1 MTITLTERERIV
13 FDALASFLAECS
25 GTAPSI
31 IGLYIFDWLA
41 MQPTESASSPRV
53 PGANAPLC
61 GEGVESGPGQLIYS
75 SVTLVEWER
84 LRDPATLHV
93 NLLRGFPATLTPEQR
108 LHLVGSAKIDELR
121 AEGFRAG
128 IEAAANWHME
138 AAAEWETADISD
150 ADRLKARYREL
161 VKIAHPDRGGDPARF
176 NEITDAIRRTREER
190 A

>member
-41 MQPTESASSPRV
+41 MQPTESASPSCA
-53 PGANAPLC
+53 PGASAHLD
-61 GEGVESGPGQLIYS
+61 GEGVESGPGQPIDS
-75 SVTLVEWER
+75 GVVDKAVAW
-84 LRDPATLHV
+84 DQC
-93 NLLRGFPATLTPEQR
+93 QR
-108 LHLVGSAKIDELR
+108 SHQR
-121 AEGFRAG
+121 GFRAG

-150 ADRLKARYREL
+150 ADRLKAREYAKQHR
-161 VKIAHPDRGGDPARF
+161 ADAAR
-176 NEITDAIRRTREER
+176 IRTLKLPEN
-190 A
+190 ANG